1 MHSRYFEDF
10 QVGEQFT
17 STGRTVT
24 EADLTLFN
32 MLSGDWNP
40 IHADVEFAAKTRF
53 GQRLVHGAFGIALL
67 TGFMHQMGV
76 FETTAVA
83 MMNLKEWAFK
93 APILI
98 GQTLHL
104 QMTIA
109 ELDPGQ
115 SARVGRLG
123 RHLQLRD
130 QHDQVVQEGFSDLL
144 ILKRPAT
151 A

>member
-83 MMNLKEWAFK
+83 MMNLKEWTFK

-98 GQTLHL
+98 GQTLRL

-123 RHLQLRD
+123 RHLQLCD

-144 ILKRPAT
+144 ILKRPAGT
-151 A
+151 

>member
-83 MMNLKEWAFK
+83 MMNLKEWTFK
-93 APILI
+93 VPILI
-98 GQTLHL
+98 GQTLRL

-144 ILKRPAT
+144 ILKRPAST
-151 A
+151 

>member
-17 STGRTVT
+17 SIGRTVT
-24 EADLTLFN
+24 EADLTMFN

-83 MMNLKEWAFK
+83 MMNLKEWTFK

-98 GQTLHL
+98 GQTLRL

-144 ILKRPAT
+144 ILKRPT
-151 A
+151 SI